1 MAIGVTAEGGPL
13 PVRFRIRSILIIGG
27 SIVGVGR
34 FDFEGAGPTQVGL
47 ASFLSAGIA
56 PAFEQRDIGSSG

>member
-1 MAIGVTAEGGPL
+1 M
-13 PVRFRIRSILIIGG
+13 
-27 SIVGVGR
+27 GVGR